1 MEINELGGSINMR
14 ESAPVIINTYS
25 ELINLISYQIIARKQ
40 KHKSNFHDALTVA
53 GILIA
58 LLLIPL

>member
-25 ELINLISYQIIARKQ
+25 ELINLISDQIIARKQ
-40 KHKSNFHDALTVA
+40 KTQIKFS
-53 GILIA
+53 
-58 LLLIPL
+58 